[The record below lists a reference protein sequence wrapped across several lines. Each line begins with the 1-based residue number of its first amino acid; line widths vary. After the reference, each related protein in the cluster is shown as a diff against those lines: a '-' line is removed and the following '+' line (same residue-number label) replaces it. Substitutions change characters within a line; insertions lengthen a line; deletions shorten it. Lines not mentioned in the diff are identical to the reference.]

1 MASAVHPAAPAPA
14 SGVVTSVVRG
24 RRDRGGRHAAPT
36 NGSLRWAGPLGV
48 LIVAALARFWSL
60 GAPGTLNFDE
70 TYYVK
75 DAWSL
80 LHLGYEGMWP
90 DKADAAF
97 EAGHVNGFLTTPSY
111 VAHPPLG
118 KWIIGLG
125 ELAAG
130 GAQNSAGWRLSVAVV
145 GVLAVALLMVVA
157 HRLFR
162 NALVTTVA
170 GGLFAI
176 DTQAIVMSRVALL
189 DNMVM
194 FFALAAFA
202 CLIEDRFW
210 VERRFGRW
218 LMDRDGEAGG
228 WGPTMLWRPWL
239 LGVGLLAGLC
249 TGVKW
254 SGVYF
259 LAAFVLYSIA
269 SDMMLRRRAGIRFW
283 YSATLLKQSWATA
296 LVSVPVAVVAY
307 LVCWTGW
314 FATSGGY
321 DRQGQYLQSGGHRF
335 TGLLQWVPQPLQDL
349 WAWHVS
355 IYAFH
360 IGLTSAHNYSAPA
373 ILWPL
378 IARPTSIY
386 WDGPSMAGG
395 HGCRFGTCAAAIT
408 DIPNPLLWYA
418 GIAATIYLIVRF
430 VRRREWQGGI
440 ILLGYVGGY
449 LPWLMYPKRTI
460 FFFYSIAFEP
470 YLILCLAATIGLM
483 VVRAPAAD
491 LTDDAMSDEIVVA
504 ERSHGLRARRGIVTG
519 LLAAVVLV
527 SVFFYPLADGMQTPY
542 WFWHIHM
549 WSPTWI

>member
-1 MASAVHPAAPAPA
+1 MLV
-14 SGVVTSVVRG
+14 
-24 RRDRGGRHAAPT
+24 
-36 NGSLRWAGPLGV
+36 
-48 LIVAALARFWSL
+48 VAALARFWSL

-80 LHLGYEGMWP
+80 VHLGYEGSWLA
-90 DKADAAF
+90 ADANALF
-97 EAGHVNGFLTTPSY
+97 QSGQVNGFSASAEY

-130 GAQNSAGWRLSVAVV
+130 GAQNSAGWRLSVAIV

-176 DTQAIVMSRVALL
+176 DTQAIVMSRVSLL

-218 LMDRDGEAGG
+218 LMDHDGDAGG

-239 LGVGLLAGLC
+239 LGVGVLTGLC

-254 SGVYF
+254 SGLYF

-283 YSATLLKQSWATA
+283 YSATLLKQAWATV
-296 LVSVPVAVVAY
+296 LVTIPVAVVAY

-314 FATSGGY
+314 FVTNGGWDRHAVEDGATA
-321 DRQGQYLQSGGHRF
+321 RF
-335 TGLLQWVPQPLQDL
+335 TGLLAWVPLPLQNL
-349 WAWHVS
+349 WAWHAS

-360 IGLTSAHNYSAPA
+360 IGLDSPHNYSAPA

-386 WDGPSMAGG
+386 SDGASVAGG
-395 HGCRFGTCAAAIT
+395 HGCQYGSCIAAIL

-449 LPWLMYPKRTI
+449 LPWLLYPKRTI

-483 VVRAPAAD
+483 VVRPPASD
-491 LTDDAMSDEIVVA
+491 LAGEAAFGEAAFGEREIVVA
-504 ERSHGLRARRGIVTG
+504 ERNHGLRVRRGIVTG
-519 LLAAVVLV
+519 LLAAIVLV
-527 SVFFYPLADGMQTPY
+527 SVFFYPLTNGMQTPY

-549 WSPTWI
+549 WSTTWI

>member
-1 MASAVHPAAPAPA
+1 MAAAVRPDTSAPT
-14 SGVVTSVVRG
+14 SGTALAVVRPRDG
-24 RRDRGGRHAAPT
+24 ALRRAGRHAAPT
-36 NGSLRWAGPLGV
+36 HGSLRWAGPLGV

-80 LHLGYEGMWP
+80 LHLGYEGSWP
-90 DKADAAF
+90 ADANALF
-97 EAGHVNGFLTTPSY
+97 QSGHPNGFSAAAQY

-130 GAQNSAGWRLSVAVV
+130 GAQNSAGWRLSVAIV
-145 GVLAVALLMVVA
+145 GVLAVGLLMLVA

-162 NALVTTVA
+162 NALVTTIA

-218 LMDRDGEAGG
+218 LSDRDGDAGG

-239 LGVGLLAGLC
+239 LGVGVLAGLC
-249 TGVKW
+249 SGVKW
-254 SGVYF
+254 SGIYF

-283 YSATLLKQSWATA
+283 YSATLLKQAWATV
-296 LVSVPVAVVAY
+296 LVAVPVAVLAY

-321 DRQGQYLQSGGHRF
+321 DRRFVEAGGARF
-335 TGLLQWVPQPLQDL
+335 TGLLAWVPAPLQDL

-355 IYAFH
+355 IYGFH
-360 IGLTSAHNYSAPA
+360 IGLDSPHHYSAPA

-386 WDGPSMAGG
+386 SDNSSISGG
-395 HGCRFGTCAAAIT
+395 HGCQFGSCIAAIT

-430 VRRREWQGGI
+430 ARRREWQGGI

-483 VVRAPAAD
+483 VVRTPAVD
-491 LTDDAMSDEIVVA
+491 LADEIVVA
-504 ERSHGLRARRGIVTG
+504 ERARGLRVRRGIVTG
-519 LLAAVVLV
+519 LLAATVLV
-527 SVFFYPLADGMQTPY
+527 SIFFYPLTDGMQTPY